1 MTEKDLFEALNDL
14 DDSMLEE
21 SEINQDDSILEESET
36 SLDASI
42 QKDSG
47 TSIKGENHLADEKH
61 ELSQK
66 EAMPVRLKKN
76 KKGMIIAKWGALAAG
91 LVLVVIAGTM
101 LFRYNKNHK
110 TNTDTHMDEN
120 TDMGGYT
127 GSDGP
132 TAYPG
137 DMAGSDQH
145 DINYGGIDCGA
156 GFTRYEGPIFP
167 LYSMEPVSDITVER
181 NIDFGFS
188 PYVDKT
194 QTDTVVM
201 NGVEQTFSYEIHE
214 SMSRVTD
221 SYRLVNTTDEDKQ
234 ITLLYPFVGK
244 LADAYQKVPAI
255 SVNGKTVEAELKIGP
270 FSGTFT
276 GAGEQPPVK
285 TTFNISDVKD
295 WEGYKKLIE
304 SGYIAMTMDELP
316 ELDRK
321 VIVYELKD
329 RYAEDYSGAP
339 YLNISFKAD
348 TGKTTIMTYRFNGY
362 SLKSS
367 GERSY
372 GGFIPKE
379 YNADYGKSA
388 YMIVLGEDIGDYTL
402 KAYTNGGC
410 YTELEGA
417 GCTIVRYESTLDEIL
432 GRLYKEYADEYI
444 GYSSEKSDDSK
455 YIFNSISDEYNL
467 GLLAELMES
476 YGLISD
482 APVNRYS
489 DGSFEMIAQD
499 ALVMNRLMCRSFT
512 VDIPANGEVTVS
524 MQMKKQASINL
535 MNDNTMIDGYDMVTS
550 LGSNLEIKSTKVSLS
565 DTETVDIPEQDFG
578 FDIVN
583 GKTSVDI
590 STENDHYSMKVR
602 KNVNR

>member
-14 DDSMLEE
+14 DDS
-21 SEINQDDSILEESET
+21 ILEDSE
-36 SLDASI
+36 
-42 QKDSG
+42 
-47 TSIKGENHLADEKH
+47 
-61 ELSQK
+61 K
-66 EAMPVRLKKN
+66 ETKPVEIRRI
-76 KKGMIIAKWGALAAG
+76 KKGTIIAICSAIAVSLAIIVIFG
-91 LVLVVIAGTM
+91 ILVI
-101 LFRYNKNHK
+101 K
-110 TNTDTHMDEN
+110 TQKGVQLNSKLPPDTSMD
-120 TDMGGYT
+120 MSGYT
-127 GSDGP
+127 GSVAP
-132 TAYPG
+132 TMTPG
-137 DMAGSDQH
+137 DNLYPAAENGGY
-145 DINYGGIDCGA
+145 YGDA
-156 GFTRYEGPIFP
+156 FVRYEGPVFP

-181 NIDFGFS
+181 DIDFGFS
-188 PYVDKT
+188 PYVNKT

-201 NGVEQTFSYEIHE
+201 NGVEQTFSYETHE
-214 SMSRVTD
+214 SMSLVTD
-221 SYRLVNTTDEDKQ
+221 SYRLVNSTNDDKQ
-234 ITLLYPFVGK
+234 TTLLYPFVGK

-329 RYAEDYSGAP
+329 RYAEDFSGAP

-362 SLKSS
+362 SLKNS

-410 YTELEGA
+410 DTELEGA
-417 GCTIVRYESTLDEIL
+417 GCTIVRYESTLGEIL

-467 GLLAELMES
+467 GLLAELMGS

-499 ALVMNRLMCRSFT
+499 ALAMNRLMCRSFT

-550 LGSNLEIKSTKVSLS
+550 LGSNFEIKSTKVSLS
-565 DTETVDIPEQDFG
+565 DIEPVDIPEQDFG

-602 KNVNR
+602 KNINSKRQ

>member
-14 DDSMLEE
+14 DDS
-21 SEINQDDSILEESET
+21 ILEDSEKET
-36 SLDASI
+36 KPVEIRRIKKGTIIAICSAIAVSLAI
-42 QKDSG
+42 IVIFG
-47 TSIKGENHLADEKH
+47 ILVIK
-61 ELSQK
+61 SQK
-66 EAMPVRLKKN
+66 GVQLNSKLPP
-76 KKGMIIAKWGALAAG
+76 
-91 LVLVVIAGTM
+91 
-101 LFRYNKNHK
+101 
-110 TNTDTHMDEN
+110 DTSMD
-120 TDMGGYT
+120 MSGYT
-127 GSDGP
+127 GSVAP
-132 TAYPG
+132 TMTPG
-137 DMAGSDQH
+137 DNLYPAAENGGY
-145 DINYGGIDCGA
+145 YGDA
-156 GFTRYEGPIFP
+156 FVRYEGPVFP

-181 NIDFGFS
+181 DIDFGFS
-188 PYVDKT
+188 PYVNKT

-201 NGVEQTFSYEIHE
+201 NGVEQTFSYETHE
-214 SMSRVTD
+214 SMSLVTD
-221 SYRLVNTTDEDKQ
+221 SYRLFNSTNDDKQ

-244 LADAYQKVPAI
+244 LTDTYQEVPVV
-255 SVNGKTVEAELKIGP
+255 SVNGKTIEADLKIGP

-285 TTFNISDVKD
+285 TTFNISDLKD

-362 SLKSS
+362 SLKNS

-379 YNADYGKSA
+379 YSSGYGKSA

-410 YTELEGA
+410 DTELEGA

-455 YIFNSISDEYNL
+455 NIFNSISDEYNL
-467 GLLAELMES
+467 GLLAELMGS

-565 DTETVDIPEQDFG
+565 DIEPVDIPEQDFG

-602 KNVNR
+602 KNINSKRQ

>member
-14 DDSMLEE
+14 DDS
-21 SEINQDDSILEESET
+21 ILEDSEKET
-36 SLDASI
+36 KPVEIRRIKKGTIIAICSAIAVSLAI
-42 QKDSG
+42 IVIFG
-47 TSIKGENHLADEKH
+47 ILVIK
-61 ELSQK
+61 SQK
-66 EAMPVRLKKN
+66 GVQLNSKLPP
-76 KKGMIIAKWGALAAG
+76 
-91 LVLVVIAGTM
+91 
-101 LFRYNKNHK
+101 
-110 TNTDTHMDEN
+110 DTSMD
-120 TDMGGYT
+120 MSGYT
-127 GSDGP
+127 GSVAP
-132 TAYPG
+132 TMTPG
-137 DMAGSDQH
+137 DNLYPAAENGGY
-145 DINYGGIDCGA
+145 YGDA
-156 GFTRYEGPIFP
+156 FVRYEGPVFP

-181 NIDFGFS
+181 DIDFGFS
-188 PYVDKT
+188 PYVNKT

-201 NGVEQTFSYEIHE
+201 NGVEQTFSYETHE
-214 SMSRVTD
+214 SMSLVTD
-221 SYRLVNTTDEDKQ
+221 SYRLVNSTNDDKQ

-244 LADAYQKVPAI
+244 LTDTYQEVPVV
-255 SVNGKTVEAELKIGP
+255 SVNGKTIEADLKIGP
-270 FSGTFT
+270 FSGSFT

-285 TTFNISDVKD
+285 TTFNISDLKD

-362 SLKSS
+362 SLKNS

-379 YNADYGKSA
+379 YSSGYGKSA

-410 YTELEGA
+410 DTELEGA

-467 GLLAELMES
+467 GLLAELMGS

-524 MQMKKQASINL
+524 MQMKKQASVHL
-535 MNDNTMIDGYDMVTS
+535 MSDNTMIDGYDMVTS

-565 DTETVDIPEQDFG
+565 DTEPVDIPEQDFG

-583 GKTSVDI
+583 GNTSVDI
-590 STENDHYSMKVR
+590 STGNDHYSMKVR
-602 KNVNR
+602 KNINSKRQ

>member
-14 DDSMLEE
+14 DDS
-21 SEINQDDSILEESET
+21 ILEDSEKET
-36 SLDASI
+36 KPVEIRRIKKGTIIAICSAIAVSLAI
-42 QKDSG
+42 IVIFG
-47 TSIKGENHLADEKH
+47 ILVIK
-61 ELSQK
+61 SQK
-66 EAMPVRLKKN
+66 GVQLNSKLPP
-76 KKGMIIAKWGALAAG
+76 
-91 LVLVVIAGTM
+91 
-101 LFRYNKNHK
+101 
-110 TNTDTHMDEN
+110 DTSMD
-120 TDMGGYT
+120 MSGYT
-127 GSDGP
+127 GSVAP
-132 TAYPG
+132 TMTPG
-137 DMAGSDQH
+137 DNLYPAAENGGY
-145 DINYGGIDCGA
+145 YGDA
-156 GFTRYEGPIFP
+156 FVRYEGPVFP

-181 NIDFGFS
+181 DIDFGFS
-188 PYVDKT
+188 PYVNKT

-201 NGVEQTFSYEIHE
+201 NGVEQTFSYETHE
-214 SMSRVTD
+214 SMSLVTD
-221 SYRLVNTTDEDKQ
+221 SYRLVNSTNDDKQ

-244 LADAYQKVPAI
+244 LTDTYQEVPVV
-255 SVNGKTVEAELKIGP
+255 SVNGKTIEADLKIGP
-270 FSGTFT
+270 FSGSFT

-285 TTFNISDVKD
+285 TTFNISDLKD

-362 SLKSS
+362 SLKNS

-379 YNADYGKSA
+379 YSSGYGKSA

-410 YTELEGA
+410 DTELEGA

-467 GLLAELMES
+467 GLLAELMGS

-489 DGSFEMIAQD
+489 NGSFEMIAQD

-524 MQMKKQASINL
+524 MQMKKQASVHL
-535 MNDNTMIDGYDMVTS
+535 MSDNTMIDGYDMVTS

-565 DTETVDIPEQDFG
+565 DTEPVDIPEQDFG

-602 KNVNR
+602 KNINSKRQ

>member
-14 DDSMLEE
+14 DDSML
-21 SEINQDDSILEESET
+21 QESET

-42 QKDSG
+42 RKDSE
-47 TSIKGENHLADEKH
+47 TNIKGVNHFADKKH
-61 ELSQK
+61 GLLQK
-66 EAMPVRLKKN
+66 EAIPVELKKN
-76 KKGMIIAKWGALAAG
+76 KKGMIIAKWAALAAS
-91 LVLVVIAGTM
+91 LILVVIVGIM
-101 LFRYNKNHK
+101 IFRPNKNNK
-110 TNTDTHMDEN
+110 TYTNTHTDEN
-120 TDMGGYT
+120 TEMGGYT
-127 GSDGP
+127 GSNGP
-132 TAYPG
+132 TLCPG
-137 DMAGSDQH
+137 DTANSNQQDK
-145 DINYGGIDCGA
+145 DVDGGIAYGY
-156 GFTRYEGPIFP
+156 GFTRYEGPVFP

-188 PYVDKT
+188 PYVNKM
-194 QTDTVVM
+194 QTDIVVV
-201 NGVEQTFSYEIHE
+201 NGVEQTFSYETHD
-214 SMSRVTD
+214 SMSLVTD

-244 LADAYQKVPAI
+244 LTDAYQEVPVV
-255 SVNGKTVEAELKIGP
+255 SVNGQTIIADLKIGP

-362 SLKSS
+362 SLKNS

-372 GGFIPKE
+372 GGSIPKE
-379 YNADYGKSA
+379 YSSGYGKSA

-410 YTELEGA
+410 DTELEGA
-417 GCTIVRYESTLDEIL
+417 GCTIVRYESTLGEIL

-444 GYSSEKSDDSK
+444 GYSSERSDDSK

-524 MQMKKQASINL
+524 MQMKKQASVHL
-535 MNDNTMIDGYDMVTS
+535 MSDNTMIDGYDLVTS

-565 DTETVDIPEQDFG
+565 DTEPVDIPEQDFG

-602 KNVNR
+602 KNINSKRQ

>member
-14 DDSMLEE
+14 DDS
-21 SEINQDDSILEESET
+21 ILEDSEKET
-36 SLDASI
+36 KPVEIRRIKKGTIIAICSAIAVSLAI
-42 QKDSG
+42 IVIFG
-47 TSIKGENHLADEKH
+47 ILVIK
-61 ELSQK
+61 SQK
-66 EAMPVRLKKN
+66 GVQLNSKLPP
-76 KKGMIIAKWGALAAG
+76 
-91 LVLVVIAGTM
+91 
-101 LFRYNKNHK
+101 
-110 TNTDTHMDEN
+110 DTSMD
-120 TDMGGYT
+120 MSGYT
-127 GSDGP
+127 GSVAP
-132 TAYPG
+132 TMTPG
-137 DMAGSDQH
+137 DNLYPAAENGGY
-145 DINYGGIDCGA
+145 YGDA
-156 GFTRYEGPIFP
+156 FVRYEGPVFP
-167 LYSMEPVSDITVER
+167 LYSMEPVSNITVER
-181 NIDFGFS
+181 DIDFGFS

-244 LADAYQKVPAI
+244 LTDTYQEVPVV
-255 SVNGKTVEAELKIGP
+255 SVNGKTIEADFKIGP

-329 RYAEDYSGAP
+329 RYAEDFSGAP

-362 SLKSS
+362 SLKNS

-379 YNADYGKSA
+379 YSSGYGKSA

-410 YTELEGA
+410 DTELEGA

-467 GLLAELMES
+467 GLLAELMGS

-565 DTETVDIPEQDFG
+565 DTEPVDIPEQDFG

-583 GKTSVDI
+583 GKI
-590 STENDHYSMKVR
+590 
-602 KNVNR
+602 

>member
-14 DDSMLEE
+14 DDS
-21 SEINQDDSILEESET
+21 ILEDSE
-36 SLDASI
+36 
-42 QKDSG
+42 
-47 TSIKGENHLADEKH
+47 
-61 ELSQK
+61 K
-66 EAMPVRLKKN
+66 ETKPVEIRRLKK
-76 KKGMIIAKWGALAAG
+76 GTIIAICSAIAVSLAIIVIFG
-91 LVLVVIAGTM
+91 ILVIKSQKGVQLNSK
-101 LFRYNKNHK
+101 LPP
-110 TNTDTHMDEN
+110 DTSMD
-120 TDMGGYT
+120 MSGYT
-127 GSDGP
+127 GSVAP
-132 TAYPG
+132 TMTPG
-137 DMAGSDQH
+137 DNLYPAAENGGY
-145 DINYGGIDCGA
+145 YGDA
-156 GFTRYEGPIFP
+156 FVRYEGPVFP

-181 NIDFGFS
+181 DIDFGFS
-188 PYVDKT
+188 PYVNKT

-214 SMSRVTD
+214 SMSLVTD
-221 SYRLVNTTDEDKQ
+221 SYRLVNSTNEDKQ

-244 LADAYQKVPAI
+244 LTDAYQEVPVV
-255 SVNGKTVEAELKIGP
+255 SVNGKTIEADLKIGP
-270 FSGTFT
+270 FSGSFT
-276 GAGEQPPVK
+276 GAGEQPLVK

-362 SLKSS
+362 SLKNS

-379 YNADYGKSA
+379 YSSGYGKSA

-410 YTELEGA
+410 DTELEGA
-417 GCTIVRYESTLDEIL
+417 GGTIVRYESTLDEIL

-499 ALVMNRLMCRSFT
+499 ALVINRLMCRPFT

-524 MQMKKQASINL
+524 MQMKKQASVNL
-535 MNDNTMIDGYDMVTS
+535 MSDNTMIDGYDLVTS

-565 DTETVDIPEQDFG
+565 DTEPVDIPEQDFG

-590 STENDHYSMKVR
+590 STAN
-602 KNVNR
+602 

>member
-1 MTEKDLFEALNDL
+1 MTEKDLFEALNNL
-14 DDSMLEE
+14 
-21 SEINQDDSILEESET
+21 DDSILEDSEKET
-36 SLDASI
+36 KPVEIRRIKKGTIIAICSAIAVSLAI
-42 QKDSG
+42 IVIFG
-47 TSIKGENHLADEKH
+47 ILVIK
-61 ELSQK
+61 SQK
-66 EAMPVRLKKN
+66 GVQLNSKLPP
-76 KKGMIIAKWGALAAG
+76 
-91 LVLVVIAGTM
+91 
-101 LFRYNKNHK
+101 
-110 TNTDTHMDEN
+110 DTSMD
-120 TDMGGYT
+120 MSGYT
-127 GSDGP
+127 GSVAP
-132 TAYPG
+132 TMTPG
-137 DMAGSDQH
+137 DNLYPAAENGGY
-145 DINYGGIDCGA
+145 YGDA
-156 GFTRYEGPIFP
+156 FVRYEGPVFP

-181 NIDFGFS
+181 DIDFGFS
-188 PYVDKT
+188 PYVNKT

-221 SYRLVNTTDEDKQ
+221 SYRLVNMTDEDKQ

-270 FSGTFT
+270 FSGAFT

-362 SLKSS
+362 SLKNS

-410 YTELEGA
+410 DRELEGA
-417 GCTIVRYESTLDEIL
+417 GCTIVRYENTLDEIL

-467 GLLAELMES
+467 GLLAELMGS

-512 VDIPANGEVTVS
+512 VDIPANGEVTVA

-565 DTETVDIPEQDFG
+565 DIEPVYIPEQDFG

-602 KNVNR
+602 KNINSKRQ

>member
-14 DDSMLEE
+14 DDS
-21 SEINQDDSILEESET
+21 ILEDSEKET
-36 SLDASI
+36 KPVEIRRIKKGTIIAICSAIAVSLAI
-42 QKDSG
+42 IVIFG
-47 TSIKGENHLADEKH
+47 ILVIK
-61 ELSQK
+61 SQK
-66 EAMPVRLKKN
+66 GVQLNSKLPP
-76 KKGMIIAKWGALAAG
+76 
-91 LVLVVIAGTM
+91 
-101 LFRYNKNHK
+101 
-110 TNTDTHMDEN
+110 DTSMD
-120 TDMGGYT
+120 MSGYT
-127 GSDGP
+127 GSVAP
-132 TAYPG
+132 TMTPG
-137 DMAGSDQH
+137 DNLYPAAENGGY
-145 DINYGGIDCGA
+145 YGDA
-156 GFTRYEGPIFP
+156 FVRYEGPVFP

-181 NIDFGFS
+181 DIDFGFS
-188 PYVDKT
+188 PYVNKT

-201 NGVEQTFSYEIHE
+201 NGVEQTFSYETHE
-214 SMSRVTD
+214 SMSLVTD
-221 SYRLVNTTDEDKQ
+221 SYRLVNSTNDDKQ

-244 LADAYQKVPAI
+244 LTDTYQEVPVV
-255 SVNGKTVEAELKIGP
+255 SVNGKTIEEDLKIGP

-362 SLKSS
+362 SLKNS

-379 YNADYGKSA
+379 YSSGYGKSA

-410 YTELEGA
+410 DTELEGA

-467 GLLAELMES
+467 GLLAELMGS

-565 DTETVDIPEQDFG
+565 DTEPVDIPEQDFG

-602 KNVNR
+602 KNINSKR

>member
-14 DDSMLEE
+14 DDS
-21 SEINQDDSILEESET
+21 ILEDSEKET
-36 SLDASI
+36 KPVEIRRIKKGTIIAICSAIAVSLAI
-42 QKDSG
+42 IVIFG
-47 TSIKGENHLADEKH
+47 ILVIK
-61 ELSQK
+61 SQK
-66 EAMPVRLKKN
+66 GVQLNSKLPP
-76 KKGMIIAKWGALAAG
+76 
-91 LVLVVIAGTM
+91 
-101 LFRYNKNHK
+101 
-110 TNTDTHMDEN
+110 DTSM
-120 TDMGGYT
+120 DMGGYT

-137 DMAGSDQH
+137 DMAGSDQQ
-145 DINYGGIDCGA
+145 DINYGGIDGGV

-285 TTFNISDVKD
+285 TTLNISDVKD

-329 RYAEDYSGAP
+329 RYAEDFSGAP

-362 SLKSS
+362 SLKNS

-467 GLLAELMES
+467 GLLAELMGS

-524 MQMKKQASINL
+524 MQMKKQASVNL
-535 MNDNTMIDGYDMVTS
+535 MSDNTMIDGYDMVTS

-565 DTETVDIPEQDFG
+565 DTEPVDIPEQDFG

-602 KNVNR
+602 KNINSKRQ

>member
-14 DDSMLEE
+14 DDS
-21 SEINQDDSILEESET
+21 ILEDSEKET
-36 SLDASI
+36 KPVEIRRIKKGTIIAICSAIAVSLAI
-42 QKDSG
+42 IVIFG
-47 TSIKGENHLADEKH
+47 ILVIK
-61 ELSQK
+61 SQK
-66 EAMPVRLKKN
+66 GVQLNSKLPP
-76 KKGMIIAKWGALAAG
+76 
-91 LVLVVIAGTM
+91 
-101 LFRYNKNHK
+101 
-110 TNTDTHMDEN
+110 DTSMD
-120 TDMGGYT
+120 MSGYT
-127 GSDGP
+127 GSVAP
-132 TAYPG
+132 TMTPG
-137 DMAGSDQH
+137 DNLYPAAENGGY
-145 DINYGGIDCGA
+145 YGDA
-156 GFTRYEGPIFP
+156 FVRYEGPVFP

-181 NIDFGFS
+181 DIDFGFS
-188 PYVDKT
+188 PYVNKT

-201 NGVEQTFSYEIHE
+201 NGVEQTFSYETHE
-214 SMSRVTD
+214 SMSLVTD
-221 SYRLVNTTDEDKQ
+221 SYRLVNSTNDDKQ

-244 LADAYQKVPAI
+244 LTDAYQEVPVV
-255 SVNGKTVEAELKIGP
+255 SVNGQTIEADLKIGP

-295 WEGYKKLIE
+295 WAGYKKLIE

-329 RYAEDYSGAP
+329 RYAEDYSEAP

-362 SLKSS
+362 SLKNS

-379 YNADYGKSA
+379 YSSGYGKSA

-410 YTELEGA
+410 DTELEGA
-417 GCTIVRYESTLDEIL
+417 GCTIVRYESTLGEIL

-499 ALVMNRLMCRSFT
+499 ALVINRLMCRPFT

-524 MQMKKQASINL
+524 MQMKKQASVHL
-535 MNDNTMIDGYDMVTS
+535 MSNNTMIDGYDLVTS

-565 DTETVDIPEQDFG
+565 DTEPVDIPEQDFG

-602 KNVNR
+602 KM

>member
-14 DDSMLEE
+14 DDS
-21 SEINQDDSILEESET
+21 ILEDSEKKT
-36 SLDASI
+36 KPVEIRRIKKGTIIAICGGIAVSLAI
-42 QKDSG
+42 IVIFG
-47 TSIKGENHLADEKH
+47 ILVIK
-61 ELSQK
+61 SQK
-66 EAMPVRLKKN
+66 GVNLNSKLPPDKS
-76 KKGMIIAKWGALAAG
+76 
-91 LVLVVIAGTM
+91 
-101 LFRYNKNHK
+101 
-110 TNTDTHMDEN
+110 MD
-120 TDMGGYT
+120 MSGYT
-127 GSDGP
+127 GSAAP
-132 TAYPG
+132 TMTPGENLYPAAESGGYYG
-137 DMAGSDQH
+137 DA
-145 DINYGGIDCGA
+145 
-156 GFTRYEGPIFP
+156 FVRYEGPVFP
-167 LYSMEPVSDITVER
+167 MYSMDPVSDITVER
-181 NIDFGFS
+181 DIDFGFS
-188 PYVDKT
+188 PYVNKT

-362 SLKSS
+362 SLKNS

-379 YNADYGKSA
+379 YSSGYGKSA

-410 YTELEGA
+410 DTELEGA
-417 GCTIVRYESTLDEIL
+417 GCTIVRYESTLGEIL

-467 GLLAELMES
+467 GLLAELMGS

-524 MQMKKQASINL
+524 LQMKKQASVNL
-535 MNDNTMIDGYDMVTS
+535 MSDNTMIDGYDMITCI
-550 LGSNLEIKSTKVSLS
+550 GSNLEIKSTKVSLS
-565 DTETVDIPEQDFG
+565 DTEPVDIPEQDFG

-590 STENDHYSMKVR
+590 STGNDHYSMKVR

>member
-1 MTEKDLFEALNDL
+1 MTEKDLFDALNDL
-14 DDSMLEE
+14 DD
-21 SEINQDDSILEESET
+21 IILEESET
-36 SLDASI
+36 DPENFMSEESEANL
-42 QKDSG
+42 KC
-47 TSIKGENHLADEKH
+47 ENHLADEKH

-66 EAMPVRLKKN
+66 EVMPVRLKKN
-76 KKGMIIAKWGALAAG
+76 KKGMMIAKWAALAAG
-91 LVLVVIAGTM
+91 LVLVVIVGTM
-101 LFRYNKNHK
+101 LFRSNKNHK
-110 TNTDTHMDEN
+110 TNTNNHMDEN

-137 DMAGSDQH
+137 DMAGSDQQEK
-145 DINYGGIDCGA
+145 NYGGICGA

-167 LYSMEPVSDITVER
+167 LYSMDPVSDITVER
-181 NIDFGFS
+181 DIDFGFS
-188 PYVDKT
+188 PYVNKT
-194 QTDTVVM
+194 QTDIVVM

-214 SMSRVTD
+214 SMSLVTD
-221 SYRLVNTTDEDKQ
+221 SYRLVNSTNEDKQ
-234 ITLLYPFVGK
+234 LTLLYPFVGK
-244 LADAYQKVPAI
+244 LTDAYQEVPVV
-255 SVNGKTVEAELKIGP
+255 SVNGQTIIADFKIGP
-270 FSGTFT
+270 FSGSFT

-285 TTFNISDVKD
+285 TTFNISDVKN
-295 WEGYKKLIE
+295 WEEYKKLIE
-304 SGYIAMTMDELP
+304 SGYISLTMDELP
-316 ELDRK
+316 GFDQK

-329 RYAEDYSGAP
+329 RYAEDFSGAP

-362 SLKSS
+362 SLKNS

-410 YTELEGA
+410 DTELEGA
-417 GCTIVRYESTLDEIL
+417 GCTIVRYESSLGEIL

-444 GYSSEKSDDSK
+444 GYASEKSDNSR
-455 YIFNSISDEYNL
+455 YIYNSISDEYNL

-489 DGSFEMIAQD
+489 DGSLEMIVQD
-499 ALVMNRLMCRSFT
+499 ALVMNRLMCQSFT

-535 MNDNTMIDGYDMVTS
+535 MSDNTMIDGYDMITCI
-550 LGSNLEIKSTKVSLS
+550 GSNLEIKSTKVSLS
-565 DTETVDIPEQDFG
+565 DIEYVEIAEQDFG

-602 KNVNR
+602 KNANP

>member
-14 DDSMLEE
+14 DDS
-21 SEINQDDSILEESET
+21 ILEDSE
-36 SLDASI
+36 
-42 QKDSG
+42 
-47 TSIKGENHLADEKH
+47 
-61 ELSQK
+61 K
-66 EAMPVRLKKN
+66 ETKPVEIRRI
-76 KKGMIIAKWGALAAG
+76 KKGTIIAICSAIAVSLAIIVIFG
-91 LVLVVIAGTM
+91 ILVI
-101 LFRYNKNHK
+101 K
-110 TNTDTHMDEN
+110 TQKGVQLNSKLPPDTSMD
-120 TDMGGYT
+120 MSGYT
-127 GSDGP
+127 GSVAP
-132 TAYPG
+132 TMTPG
-137 DMAGSDQH
+137 DNLYPAAENGGY
-145 DINYGGIDCGA
+145 YGDA
-156 GFTRYEGPIFP
+156 FVRYEGPVFP

-181 NIDFGFS
+181 DIDFGFS
-188 PYVDKT
+188 PYVNKT

-201 NGVEQTFSYEIHE
+201 NGVEQTFSYETHE
-214 SMSRVTD
+214 SMSLVTD
-221 SYRLVNTTDEDKQ
+221 SYRLVNSTNDDKQ

-244 LADAYQKVPAI
+244 LTDTYQEVPVV
-255 SVNGKTVEAELKIGP
+255 SVNGKTIEADLKIGP

-285 TTFNISDVKD
+285 TTFNISDLKD

-362 SLKSS
+362 SLKNS

-379 YNADYGKSA
+379 YSSGYGKSA

-410 YTELEGA
+410 DRELEGA

-565 DTETVDIPEQDFG
+565 DTEPVDIPEQDFG

-602 KNVNR
+602 KNINSKRQ

>member
-14 DDSMLEE
+14 DDS
-21 SEINQDDSILEESET
+21 ILEDSE
-36 SLDASI
+36 
-42 QKDSG
+42 
-47 TSIKGENHLADEKH
+47 
-61 ELSQK
+61 K
-66 EAMPVRLKKN
+66 ETKPVEIRRF
-76 KKGMIIAKWGALAAG
+76 KKGTIIAICSAIAVSLAIIVIFG
-91 LVLVVIAGTM
+91 ILVIKLQKGVQ
-101 LFRYNKNHK
+101 LNSKLPPDK
-110 TNTDTHMDEN
+110 SMD
-120 TDMGGYT
+120 MSGYT
-127 GSDGP
+127 GSVAP
-132 TAYPG
+132 TMTPG
-137 DMAGSDQH
+137 DNLYPAAENGGS
-145 DINYGGIDCGA
+145 YGDA
-156 GFTRYEGPIFP
+156 FVRYEGPVFP
-167 LYSMEPVSDITVER
+167 LYSMEPVSDITAER

-194 QTDTVVM
+194 QTDTVIM
-201 NGVEQTFSYEIHE
+201 NGLEQTFSYEIHE
-214 SMSRVTD
+214 SMSLVTD
-221 SYRLVNTTDEDKQ
+221 SYRLVNSTNEDKQ

-244 LADAYQKVPAI
+244 LTDVYQEVPVV
-255 SVNGKTVEAELKIGP
+255 SVNGQTIEADLKIGP

-295 WEGYKKLIE
+295 WAGYKKLIE

-329 RYAEDYSGAP
+329 RYAEDYSEAP

-362 SLKSS
+362 SLKNS

-379 YNADYGKSA
+379 YSSGYGKSA

-410 YTELEGA
+410 DTELEGA
-417 GCTIVRYESTLDEIL
+417 GCTIVRYESTLGEIL

-499 ALVMNRLMCRSFT
+499 ALIMNRLMCRSFT

-524 MQMKKQASINL
+524 MQMKKQASVHL
-535 MNDNTMIDGYDMVTS
+535 MSDNTMIDGYDLVTS

-565 DTETVDIPEQDFG
+565 DTEPVDIPEQDFG

-602 KNVNR
+602 KNANQ

>member
-1 MTEKDLFEALNDL
+1 MTEKELFEALNDL
-14 DDSMLEE
+14 DDT
-21 SEINQDDSILEESET
+21 ILEESET
-36 SLDASI
+36 DPENFMSEEREANL
-42 QKDSG
+42 
-47 TSIKGENHLADEKH
+47 KGENHLADEKH

-66 EAMPVRLKKN
+66 EAMPVGLKKN
-76 KKGMIIAKWGALAAG
+76 KKGMMIAKWAAFAAG

-101 LFRYNKNHK
+101 LFRSNKNHK
-110 TNTDTHMDEN
+110 TNTNTHMDEN

-127 GSDGP
+127 GSNGP

-137 DMAGSDQH
+137 DMAGSDQQEK
-145 DINYGGIDCGA
+145 NYGGIDCGA

-167 LYSMEPVSDITVER
+167 LYSMEPVSDITAER

-188 PYVDKT
+188 PYVNKT
-194 QTDTVVM
+194 QTDTVIM
-201 NGVEQTFSYEIHE
+201 NGLEQTFSYEIHE
-214 SMSRVTD
+214 SMSLVTD
-221 SYRLVNTTDEDKQ
+221 SYRLVNSTNEDKQ

-244 LADAYQKVPAI
+244 LTDAYQEVPVV
-255 SVNGKTVEAELKIGP
+255 SVNGQTIEADLKIGP

-316 ELDRK
+316 KLDRK

-362 SLKSS
+362 SLKNS

-379 YNADYGKSA
+379 YSSGYGKSA

-410 YTELEGA
+410 DTELEGA
-417 GCTIVRYESTLDEIL
+417 GCTIVRYESTLGEIL

-499 ALVMNRLMCRSFT
+499 ALVINRLMCRPFT

-524 MQMKKQASINL
+524 MQMKKQASVHL
-535 MNDNTMIDGYDMVTS
+535 MSDNTMIDGYDLVTS

-565 DTETVDIPEQDFG
+565 DTEPVDIPEQDFG

-590 STENDHYSMKVR
+590 STAN
-602 KNVNR
+602 

>member
-14 DDSMLEE
+14 DDS
-21 SEINQDDSILEESET
+21 ILEDSE
-36 SLDASI
+36 
-42 QKDSG
+42 
-47 TSIKGENHLADEKH
+47 
-61 ELSQK
+61 K
-66 EAMPVRLKKN
+66 ETKPVEIRRI
-76 KKGMIIAKWGALAAG
+76 KKGTIIAICSAIAVSLAIIVIFG
-91 LVLVVIAGTM
+91 ILVIKLQKGVQ
-101 LFRYNKNHK
+101 LNSKLP
-110 TNTDTHMDEN
+110 TDKSMD
-120 TDMGGYT
+120 MSGYT
-127 GSDGP
+127 GSVAP
-132 TAYPG
+132 TMTPG
-137 DMAGSDQH
+137 DNLYPAAENGGS
-145 DINYGGIDCGA
+145 YGDA
-156 GFTRYEGPIFP
+156 FVRYEGPVFP
-167 LYSMEPVSDITVER
+167 LYSMESVSNITVER
-181 NIDFGFS
+181 DLDFGFS
-188 PYVDKT
+188 PYVNKT

-201 NGVEQTFSYEIHE
+201 NGVEQTFSYETHE
-214 SMSRVTD
+214 SMSLVTD
-221 SYRLVNTTDEDKQ
+221 SYRLVNSTNDDKQ

-244 LADAYQKVPAI
+244 LTDTYQEVPVV
-255 SVNGKTVEAELKIGP
+255 SVNGKTIEADLKIGP

-316 ELDRK
+316 KLDRK

-362 SLKSS
+362 SLKNS

-379 YNADYGKSA
+379 YSSGYGKSA

-410 YTELEGA
+410 DTELEGA
-417 GCTIVRYESTLDEIL
+417 GCTIVRYESTLGEIL

-444 GYSSEKSDDSK
+444 GYSSERSDDSK

-524 MQMKKQASINL
+524 MQMKKQASVHL
-535 MNDNTMIDGYDMVTS
+535 MSDNTMIDGYDLVTS

-565 DTETVDIPEQDFG
+565 DTEPVDIPEQDFG

-583 GKTSVDI
+583 GNTSVDI
-590 STENDHYSMKVR
+590 STGNDHYSMKVR
-602 KNVNR
+602 KNANQ

>member
-14 DDSMLEE
+14 DDS
-21 SEINQDDSILEESET
+21 ILEDSEKET
-36 SLDASI
+36 KPVEIRRIKKGTIIVICSAIAVSLAI
-42 QKDSG
+42 IVIFG
-47 TSIKGENHLADEKH
+47 ILVIK
-61 ELSQK
+61 SQK
-66 EAMPVRLKKN
+66 GVQLNSKLPP
-76 KKGMIIAKWGALAAG
+76 
-91 LVLVVIAGTM
+91 
-101 LFRYNKNHK
+101 
-110 TNTDTHMDEN
+110 DTSM
-120 TDMGGYT
+120 DMGGYT
-127 GSDGP
+127 GSVAP
-132 TAYPG
+132 TMTPG
-137 DMAGSDQH
+137 DNLYPAAENGGY
-145 DINYGGIDCGA
+145 YGDA
-156 GFTRYEGPIFP
+156 FVRYEGPVFP

-181 NIDFGFS
+181 DIDFGFS
-188 PYVDKT
+188 PYVNKT

-214 SMSRVTD
+214 SMSLVTD
-221 SYRLVNTTDEDKQ
+221 SYRLVNSTNEDKQ

-244 LADAYQKVPAI
+244 LTDAYQEVPVV
-255 SVNGKTVEAELKIGP
+255 SVNGKTIEADLKIGP
-270 FSGTFT
+270 FSGSFT
-276 GAGEQPPVK
+276 GAGEQPLVK

-362 SLKSS
+362 SLKNS

-379 YNADYGKSA
+379 YSSGYGKSA

-410 YTELEGA
+410 DTELEGA
-417 GCTIVRYESTLDEIL
+417 GGTIVRYESTLDEIL

-489 DGSFEMIAQD
+489 DGSFEMIARD
-499 ALVMNRLMCRSFT
+499 ALVINRLMCRPFT

-524 MQMKKQASINL
+524 MQMKKQASVNL
-535 MNDNTMIDGYDMVTS
+535 MSDNTMIDEYDLVTS

-565 DTETVDIPEQDFG
+565 DTEPVDIPEQDFG

-602 KNVNR
+602 KNINSKRQ

>member
-14 DDSMLEE
+14 DDS
-21 SEINQDDSILEESET
+21 ILEDSEKET
-36 SLDASI
+36 KPVEIRRIKKGTIIAICSAIAVSLAI
-42 QKDSG
+42 IVIFG
-47 TSIKGENHLADEKH
+47 ILVIK
-61 ELSQK
+61 SQK
-66 EAMPVRLKKN
+66 GVQLNSKLPP
-76 KKGMIIAKWGALAAG
+76 
-91 LVLVVIAGTM
+91 
-101 LFRYNKNHK
+101 
-110 TNTDTHMDEN
+110 DTSMD
-120 TDMGGYT
+120 MSGYT
-127 GSDGP
+127 GSVAP
-132 TAYPG
+132 TMTPG
-137 DMAGSDQH
+137 DNLYPAAENGGY
-145 DINYGGIDCGA
+145 YGDA
-156 GFTRYEGPIFP
+156 FVRYEGPVFP

-181 NIDFGFS
+181 DIDFGFS
-188 PYVDKT
+188 PYVNKT

-201 NGVEQTFSYEIHE
+201 NGVEQTFSYETHE
-214 SMSRVTD
+214 SMSLVTD
-221 SYRLVNTTDEDKQ
+221 SYRLVNSTNEDKQ

-244 LADAYQKVPAI
+244 LTDAYQEVPVV
-255 SVNGKTVEAELKIGP
+255 SVNGQTIEADLKIGP

-316 ELDRK
+316 KLDRK

-362 SLKSS
+362 SLKNS

-379 YNADYGKSA
+379 YSSGYGKSA

-410 YTELEGA
+410 DTELEGA
-417 GCTIVRYESTLDEIL
+417 GCTIVRYESTLGEIL

-499 ALVMNRLMCRSFT
+499 ALVINRLMCRPFT

-524 MQMKKQASINL
+524 MQMKKQASVHL
-535 MNDNTMIDGYDMVTS
+535 MSDNTMIDGYDLVTS

-565 DTETVDIPEQDFG
+565 DTEPVDIPEQDFG

>member
-14 DDSMLEE
+14 DDS
-21 SEINQDDSILEESET
+21 ILEDSEKET
-36 SLDASI
+36 KPVEIRRIKKGTIIAICSAIAVSLAI
-42 QKDSG
+42 IVIFG
-47 TSIKGENHLADEKH
+47 ILVIK
-61 ELSQK
+61 SQK
-66 EAMPVRLKKN
+66 GVQLNSKLPP
-76 KKGMIIAKWGALAAG
+76 
-91 LVLVVIAGTM
+91 
-101 LFRYNKNHK
+101 
-110 TNTDTHMDEN
+110 DTSMD
-120 TDMGGYT
+120 MSGYT
-127 GSDGP
+127 GSAAP
-132 TAYPG
+132 TMTPG
-137 DMAGSDQH
+137 DNLYPAAENGGY
-145 DINYGGIDCGA
+145 YGDA
-156 GFTRYEGPIFP
+156 FVRYEGPVFP

-181 NIDFGFS
+181 DIDFGFS
-188 PYVDKT
+188 PYVNKT

-201 NGVEQTFSYEIHE
+201 NGVEQTFSYETHE
-214 SMSRVTD
+214 SMSLVTD
-221 SYRLVNTTDEDKQ
+221 SYRLVNSTNDDKQ

-244 LADAYQKVPAI
+244 LTDTYQEVPVV
-255 SVNGKTVEAELKIGP
+255 SVNGKTIEADLKIGP
-270 FSGTFT
+270 FSGSFT

-285 TTFNISDVKD
+285 TTFNISDVKN
-295 WEGYKKLIE
+295 WEEYKKLIE
-304 SGYIAMTMDELP
+304 SGYISLTMDELP
-316 ELDRK
+316 GFDQK

-329 RYAEDYSGAP
+329 RYAEDFSGAP

-362 SLKSS
+362 SLKNS

-379 YNADYGKSA
+379 YSSGYGKSA
-388 YMIVLGEDIGDYTL
+388 YMIVLGEDIGEYTL

-410 YTELEGA
+410 DTELEGA
-417 GCTIVRYESTLDEIL
+417 GCTIVRYESTLGEIL

-467 GLLAELMES
+467 GLLAELMGS

-565 DTETVDIPEQDFG
+565 DIEPVYIPEQDFG

-602 KNVNR
+602 KNINSKRQ

>member
-14 DDSMLEE
+14 DDS
-21 SEINQDDSILEESET
+21 ILEDSE
-36 SLDASI
+36 
-42 QKDSG
+42 
-47 TSIKGENHLADEKH
+47 
-61 ELSQK
+61 K
-66 EAMPVRLKKN
+66 ETKPVEIRRI
-76 KKGMIIAKWGALAAG
+76 KKGTIIAICSAIAVSLAIIVIFG
-91 LVLVVIAGTM
+91 ILVI
-101 LFRYNKNHK
+101 K
-110 TNTDTHMDEN
+110 TQKGVQLNSKLPPDTSMD
-120 TDMGGYT
+120 MSGYT
-127 GSDGP
+127 GSVAP
-132 TAYPG
+132 TMTPG
-137 DMAGSDQH
+137 DNLYPAAENGGY
-145 DINYGGIDCGA
+145 YGDA
-156 GFTRYEGPIFP
+156 FVRYEGPVFP

-181 NIDFGFS
+181 DIDFGFS
-188 PYVDKT
+188 PYVNKT

-201 NGVEQTFSYEIHE
+201 NGVEQTFSYETHE
-214 SMSRVTD
+214 SMSLVTD
-221 SYRLVNTTDEDKQ
+221 SYRLVNSTNDDKQ

-244 LADAYQKVPAI
+244 LTDTYQEVPVV
-255 SVNGKTVEAELKIGP
+255 SVNGKTIEADLKIGP

-362 SLKSS
+362 SLKNS

-410 YTELEGA
+410 DTELEGA

-512 VDIPANGEVTVS
+512 VVIPANGEVTVS

-565 DTETVDIPEQDFG
+565 DTEPVDIPEQDFG

-583 GKTSVDI
+583 GNTSVDI
-590 STENDHYSMKVR
+590 STGNDHYSMKVR
-602 KNVNR
+602 KNINSKRQ